1 MTLDTNVVIRI
12 ILDDQPTQHQ
22 LARELLNSLTAENP
36 AYLSREVVQ
45 ECVWVMETVKK
56 MTRKQI
62 ASVLWYLLGISK
74 LRLETPKSLAKCVD
88 RYEHGNHDFSDLMIQ
103 EYAERQGA
111 YPVVTFDRKFSHLP
125 GVKLLTTH

>member
-74 LRLETPKSLAKCVD
+74 LRLETPKSLAKCID
-88 RYEHGNHDFSDLMIQ
+88 RYENGSHDFSDLMIQ

-111 YPVVTFDRKFSHLP
+111 YPVVTFDRKFSQLP

>member
-1 MTLDTNVVIRI
+1 MILDTNVVIRI

-74 LRLETPKSLAKCVD
+74 LRLETPKSLAKCID
-88 RYEHGNHDFSDLMIQ
+88 RYENGSHDFSDLMIQ

-111 YPVVTFDRKFSHLP
+111 YPVVTFDRKFSQLP